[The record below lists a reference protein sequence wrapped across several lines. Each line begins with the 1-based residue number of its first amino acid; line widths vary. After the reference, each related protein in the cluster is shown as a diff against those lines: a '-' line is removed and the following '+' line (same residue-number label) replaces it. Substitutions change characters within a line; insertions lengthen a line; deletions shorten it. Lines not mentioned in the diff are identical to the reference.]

1 MLFETMLD
9 QLFPSQGLLLLSRS
23 GQVVQSSP
31 KARALCQ
38 ALQIGTDSMPQKS
51 GPKSGSKSG
60 QRCQDLWALPA
71 QIRALCKSMLDSR
84 NEFPTQRLQLHD
96 EIDIDGEGCIHLN
109 GEWVDWGE
117 AEPTYLLITLEN
129 LAELSVQRATFDAHR
144 YQLTARETDV
154 WQLALQGLSY
164 GDIADRLFVSLN
176 TVKRH
181 MKSIYEKRRR

>member
-9 QLFPSQGLLLLSRS
+9 KLFPSQGLLLLSRS
-23 GQVVQSSP
+23 GRVVQSSP
-31 KARALCQ
+31 KARAFCQ
-38 ALQIGTDSMPQKS
+38 ALQAGTASIPQISGQKS
-51 GPKSGSKSG
+51 GL
-60 QRCQDLWALPA
+60 RCQDLWALPS
-71 QIRALCKSMLDSR
+71 QIRTLCKSMIESR
-84 NEFPTQRLQLHD
+84 NEFPNQRLQLHD
-96 EIDIDGEGCIHLN
+96 EIDIGGEGCIHLN

-129 LAELSVQRATFDAHR
+129 LAELSIQRAAFDAHR

-176 TVKRH
+176 TIKRH